1 MLRADEQQRKAPA
14 SRMKIN
20 EKLEPFKARL
30 YFLQK

>member
-1 MLRADEQQRKAPA
+1 MNNSGKLQLLER
-14 SRMKIN
+14 KIN